1 METITF
7 EVGKAPRVRVPSVGS
22 DLRVVGR
29 SGGTL
34 EVQAPSRGDL
44 SVTREGEEVVVS
56 SRVGCLM
63 FVPDGARIE
72 IGAVGGDAR
81 LSGMTGEAS
90 LSSVGGDL
98 NLRGMGPVRLGR
110 VAGDVRLV
118 QAGGAFAA
126 EWIGGDARF
135 ESLQA
140 DLEVGL
146 VEGSLYLRHIR
157 GAVRVQTHG
166 DVHAEL
172 TPPSGSHSRVRAGSD
187 LTCRLPPDA
196 SVVVNYRAEGDVR
209 VGLLPHARASGTS
222 GSTQL
227 GGGEAALELE
237 SGGDLRL
244 ELIGGGATGLN
255 EEWRQDLEAR
265 IEAEVES
272 ALDEIERSQSLHG
285 MPGMMRD
292 GDDIAERIRT
302 SMGKARRRAHRPGRA
317 ADAGRPRDIRINIGE
332 APAGGAEVGDEE
344 RLAILRMVESGA
356 ISVEQAEQLFRAME
370 GGA

>member
-7 EVGKAPRVRVPSVGS
+7 EVGKAPRVHVQSVGS

-29 SGGTL
+29 SGGSL
-34 EVQAPSRGDL
+34 EVQAPSREDL
-44 SVTREGEEVVVS
+44 AVTREGEEVVVS

-63 FVPDGARIE
+63 FVPDEARIE
-72 IGAVGGDAR
+72 VGTVGGDAR
-81 LSGMTGEAS
+81 LSGMKGEAS
-90 LSSVGGDL
+90 LTTVGGDL
-98 NLRGMGPVRLGR
+98 NLRGMGAVRLGR

-140 DLEVGL
+140 DLDVGL
-146 VEGSLYLRHIR
+146 VEGSLFLRHVR

-172 TPPSGSHSRVRAGSD
+172 TPPPGSRSRVQAGSD
-187 LTCRLPPDA
+187 LICRLPPDA
-196 SVVVNYRAEGDVR
+196 SVMVSYRAEGDVR
-209 VGLLPHARASGTS
+209 VGFPSHGRVAGTS
-222 GSTQL
+222 GSAQL
-227 GGGEAALELE
+227 GGGEAALDLE

-244 ELIGGGATGLN
+244 ELTGGGAAGLN

-272 ALDEIERSQSLHG
+272 ALAGIERSQGLG
-285 MPGMMRD
+285 GIPGMMR
-292 GDDIAERIRT
+292 DDIAERIRT
-302 SMGKARRRAHRPGRA
+302 SMGKARRRAQRPGRA
-317 ADAGRPRDIRINIGE
+317 ADGLRPRDVRINIGE
-332 APAGGAEVGDEE
+332 PPAAGTEVSDEE

>member
-7 EVGKAPRVRVPSVGS
+7 EVGKAPRVRVQSVGS

-34 EVQAPSRGDL
+34 EAQAPSRGDL
-44 SVTREGEEVVVS
+44 SVTREGDEVVVS
-56 SRVGCLM
+56 SRVGCLL

-72 IGAVGGDAR
+72 VGAVGGDAR

-90 LSSVGGDL
+90 LTTVGGDL
-98 NLRGMGPVRLGR
+98 NLRGIGAVRLGR

-118 QAGGAFAA
+118 QAGGPLAA
-126 EWIGGDARF
+126 EWIGGDARI
-135 ESLQA
+135 ENLQA
-140 DLEVGL
+140 DLELGQ
-146 VEGSLYLRHIR
+146 VEGSLFLRHIR

-172 TPPSGSHSRVRAGSD
+172 TPPPGSRSRVKAGSD
-187 LTCRLPPDA
+187 LTCRLAPDA
-196 SVVVNYRAEGDVR
+196 SVLVNYRAEGDVR
-209 VGLLPHARASGTS
+209 VGLPSHARAVGTT
-222 GSTQL
+222 GSAQL
-227 GGGEAALELE
+227 GGGEAALDLE
-237 SGGDLRL
+237 CGGDLRL
-244 ELIGGGATGLN
+244 ETTGGGGAGLN
-255 EEWRQDLEAR
+255 DEWRQDLEAR

-272 ALDEIERSQSLHG
+272 ALADIERSQRLRG

-292 GDDIAERIRT
+292 DIAAHIRV
-302 SMGKARRRAHRPGRA
+302 SMGKARRRAHRLGRA
-317 ADAGRPRDIRINIGE
+317 AEAGRPRDVRISFGE
-332 APAGGAEVGDEE
+332 PPAGSAEVGDEE

-356 ISVEQAEQLFRAME
+356 ITVEQAEQLFRAME

>member
-7 EVGKAPRVRVPSVGS
+7 EVGKAPRVRVQSVGS

-29 SGGTL
+29 SGGAL

-63 FVPDGARIE
+63 FVPDEARIE
-72 IGAVGGDAR
+72 IGTVGGDAR
-81 LSGMTGEAS
+81 LSGMKGEAS
-90 LSSVGGDL
+90 LTTVGGDL
-98 NLRGMGPVRLGR
+98 NLRGVGAVRLGR

-118 QAGGAFAA
+118 QAGGALIA

-140 DLEVGL
+140 DLEVGR
-146 VEGSLYLRHIR
+146 VEGSLFLRHVR

-172 TPPSGSHSRVRAGSD
+172 TPPPGSRSRIQAGSD
-187 LTCRLPPDA
+187 LVCRLPPEA
-196 SVVVNYRAEGDVR
+196 SVVINYQAEGDAR
-209 VGLLPHARASGTS
+209 VGLPTHARLAGTS
-222 GSTQL
+222 GSAQL
-227 GGGEAALELE
+227 GGGEAELELV

-244 ELIGGGATGLN
+244 ELLGGGAAGLN

-272 ALDEIERSQSLHG
+272 ALADIERSQRWNA
-285 MPGMMRD
+285 MPGMMRE
-292 GDDIAERIRT
+292 DIAERIRT
-302 SMGKARRRAHRPGRA
+302 SMGKARRRAQRMGRA
-317 ADAGRPRDIRINIGE
+317 AEAGRTRDVRINIGE
-332 APAGGAEVGDEE
+332 PPAGGVEVGDEE
-344 RLAILRMVESGA
+344 RLAVLRMVASGA
-356 ISVEQAEQLFRAME
+356 ITVDQAEQLFRAME

>member
-7 EVGKAPRVRVPSVGS
+7 EVGKAPRVRVQSVGS

-29 SGGTL
+29 SGDTL

-63 FVPDGARIE
+63 FVPDAAHMEVGT
-72 IGAVGGDAR
+72 VGGDAR
-81 LSGMTGEAS
+81 LSGMTGEAN
-90 LSSVGGDL
+90 LTTVGGDL
-98 NLRGMGPVRLGR
+98 NLRGMGAVRLGR

-118 QAGGAFAA
+118 QAGGALAA

-146 VEGSLYLRHIR
+146 VEGSLFLRHVR

-172 TPPSGSHSRVRAGSD
+172 TPPPASRSRVQAGSD
-187 LTCRLPPDA
+187 LICRLPPDA
-196 SVVVNYRAEGDVR
+196 SVLVNYRAEGDVR
-209 VGLLPHARASGTS
+209 VGLPSHARVAGTS
-222 GSTQL
+222 GSAQL
-227 GGGEAALELE
+227 GGGEATLELE

-244 ELIGGGATGLN
+244 ELTGGGAAGLN

-272 ALDEIERSQSLHG
+272 ALADIERGQRLSG
-285 MPGMMRD
+285 MPGMMR
-292 GDDIAERIRT
+292 DDIAERIRT
-302 SMGKARRRAHRPGRA
+302 SMGKARRRAHRFGRA
-317 ADAGRPRDIRINIGE
+317 ADAGRPRDVRINIGE
-332 APAGGAEVGDEE
+332 PPTGGAEVGDEE

-356 ISVEQAEQLFRAME
+356 ITVEQAEQLFRAME

>member
-1 METITF
+1 METITL
-7 EVGKAPRVRVPSVGS
+7 EVGKTPRVRVQSVGS

-56 SRVGCLM
+56 SRVGCLL
-63 FVPDGARIE
+63 FVPDGARLE
-72 IGAVGGDAR
+72 VGAVGGDAR

-90 LSSVGGDL
+90 LTSVGGDL
-98 NLRGMGPVRLGR
+98 NLRGMGAVRLGR
-110 VAGDVRLV
+110 VAGDVQLV
-118 QAGGAFAA
+118 QAGGALAA

-146 VEGSLYLRHIR
+146 VEGSLFLRHVR

-172 TPPSGSHSRVRAGSD
+172 TPPPGSRSRVQAGSD
-187 LTCRLPPDA
+187 LICRLPPDA
-196 SVVVNYRAEGDVR
+196 SVLVNYRAEGDVR
-209 VGLLPHARASGTS
+209 LGLPAQPRAVGTA
-222 GSTQL
+222 GSAQL
-227 GGGEAALELE
+227 GDGEAALELE

-244 ELIGGGATGLN
+244 ELIGGGAAGLN

-272 ALDEIERSQSLHG
+272 ALADIERSQRLHG
-285 MPGMMRD
+285 MPGMMRE
-292 GDDIAERIRT
+292 DIAERIRA
-302 SMGKARRRAHRPGRA
+302 SMGKARRRAHRLGRV
-317 ADAGRPRDIRINIGE
+317 ADAGRPRDVRISLGE
-332 APAGGAEVGDEE
+332 PPAAGTGVGDEE

-356 ISVEQAEQLFRAME
+356 ITVDQAEQLFRAME

>member
-1 METITF
+1 METITL
-7 EVGKAPRVRVPSVGS
+7 EVGETPQVRVQSVGS

-29 SGGTL
+29 SGVKL

-44 SVTREGEEVVVS
+44 TVTREGEEVVVA
-56 SRVGCLM
+56 SRVGCLL
-63 FVPDGARIE
+63 FLPGGSRVE
-72 IGAVGGDAR
+72 VGAVGGDAR
-81 LSGMTGEAS
+81 LSGMTGEAR
-90 LSSVGGDL
+90 LTSVGGDL
-98 NLRGMGPVRLGR
+98 NLRSMGTVRLGR
-110 VAGDVRLV
+110 VTGDVRLV
-118 QAGGAFAA
+118 QAGGALAA

-135 ESLQA
+135 EGMQA

-146 VEGSLYLRHIR
+146 VEGSLFLRHVR

-172 TPPSGSHSRVRAGSD
+172 TPPPGSRSRVQAGGD
-187 LTCRLPPDA
+187 LICRLPPDA
-196 SVVVNYRAEGDVR
+196 SVLVNYRADGDVR
-209 VGLLPHARASGTS
+209 VGLPLHARAAGTT
-222 GSTQL
+222 GTAQL

-237 SGGDLRL
+237 SAGDLRL
-244 ELIGGGATGLN
+244 ELTGGGAAGLN

-272 ALDEIERSQSLHG
+272 ALAEIERSQRLPG

-292 GDDIAERIRT
+292 DIAERIRA
-302 SMGKARRRAHRPGRA
+302 SMGKARRRAHRLGRA
-317 ADAGRPRDIRINIGE
+317 ANGGPPRDVRTGSGE
-332 APAGGAEVGDEE
+332 PAAASAAVGEEE